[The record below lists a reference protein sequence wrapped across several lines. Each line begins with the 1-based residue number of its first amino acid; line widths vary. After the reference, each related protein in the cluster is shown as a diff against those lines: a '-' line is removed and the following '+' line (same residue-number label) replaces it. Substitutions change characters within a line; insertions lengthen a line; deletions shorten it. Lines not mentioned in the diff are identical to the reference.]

1 MHRHRSKIFY
11 KLNLPICVYIQPQ
24 NRSGLF
30 LVLGPQ
36 YFRGPWRWRKSSNGN
51 GRAIK
56 VLFLIGFLV
65 LSANNAC
72 WVPLPVLVIV
82 PVLILV
88 PVLVIVPESTF
99 WVKQWDEQ
107 SCLCSSASNNNTLI
121 RCVSKQSNKN
131 LRLNQKQFNQRKKCH
146 SFSTQCTMD
155 FSLTSAG
162 MKSDTLYSFRAC
174 WHLPPGILRHLR

>member
-30 LVLGPQ
+30 LVLGRK
-36 YFRGPWRWRKSSNGN
+36 YFRGPWRWRKTSNGN

-107 SCLCSSASNNNTLI
+107 PCLCLSASNNTLI
-121 RCVSKQSNKN
+121 PCISNLSNLN
-131 LRLNQKQFNQRKKCH
+131 LRLAKWETTYFCWFSLSPH
-146 SFSTQCTMD
+146 TFGSTQEKSQRLGLAD
-155 FSLTSAG
+155 FQSVHWLRPTKMSLA
-162 MKSDTLYSFRAC
+162 MPKWR
-174 WHLPPGILRHLR
+174 